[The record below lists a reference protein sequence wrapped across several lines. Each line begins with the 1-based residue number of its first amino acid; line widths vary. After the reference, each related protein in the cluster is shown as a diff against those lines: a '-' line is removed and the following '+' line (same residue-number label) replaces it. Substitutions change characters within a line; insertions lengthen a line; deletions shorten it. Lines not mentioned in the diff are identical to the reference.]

1 MFRPH
6 HLTFLLALV
15 MMASSPRVPA
25 QGKTLTLE
33 QALQAAFQ
41 NNLLIGQ
48 ERNALEVRQAGHL
61 ASTGSY
67 LPSVSARG
75 GWTRSQTDRSGE
87 TVQSIGGSPIT
98 FPPSFSV
105 TNSFQAGMDAS
116 LLLFDG
122 LGREGQHGRTAAQL
136 AAAEKSLQRT
146 LQSVTYRVQSSYLN
160 VLRTEQLVK
169 VSDENLR
176 RGLRQLERIT
186 ESNRV
191 GALSLADVYRQQ
203 SQVASDEL
211 DVITS
216 TNNFLKARADLIAL
230 VGLDARD
237 EYVLE
242 DGGILQDTAVAA
254 PGTGELAALVQR
266 ALAAR
271 PDYLAIA
278 TDQMDAAES
287 SVLAARSGY
296 FPNLSAFAGYGFS
309 NDELSRLSDNKN
321 ISWGLS
327 LRWNLFDQFRT
338 NEALQ
343 IATAERRNADLT
355 RLQTE
360 RDITVEVKKSLL
372 DLDAARKALEVSQ
385 KALVSAREDRRIAE
399 ERYNL
404 GAGTLLDLL
413 VANAG
418 LVNAEATMVNASY
431 GYIMSLRGFEFA
443 LGERTY

>member
-6 HLTFLLALV
+6 HLIVLLALV

-33 QALQAAFQ
+33 QALQAAYQ
-41 NNLLIGQ
+41 NNILIGQ
-48 ERNALEVRQAGHL
+48 EQNALEVRQASHL
-61 ASTGSY
+61 SSTGSY

-122 LGREGQHGRTAAQL
+122 LGREGAHGRTAAQL

-146 LQSVTYRVQSSYLN
+146 LQSVTYRVQTSYIN

-169 VSDENLR
+169 VSEENLR
-176 RGLRQLERIT
+176 RDQRQLERIT

-211 DVITS
+211 DVITA

-230 VGLDARD
+230 VGLDARE
-237 EYVLE
+237 EYVLAE
-242 DGGILQDTAVAA
+242 GGILQDTAAVA

-271 PDYLAIA
+271 PDYRAIA
-278 TDQMDAAES
+278 EDQADAAAS
-287 SVLAARSGY
+287 AVMAARSGY
-296 FPNLSAFAGYGFS
+296 FPNVSAFAGYGLS

-343 IATAERRNADLT
+343 SATAEQRNADLT

-372 DLDAARKALEVSQ
+372 DLDASRKALEVSQ

>member
-1 MFRPH
+1 MFRSH
-6 HLTFLLALV
+6 HRALLLPLLLV
-15 MMASSPRVPA
+15 VSSARVPA
-25 QGKTLTLE
+25 QGTTLTLE
-33 QALQAAFQ
+33 QARQAAFQ
-41 NNLLIGQ
+41 NNILIGQ
-48 ERNALEVRQAGHL
+48 ERNVLEVRQASHL
-61 ASTGSY
+61 ASAGSY
-67 LPSVSARG
+67 LPSLSARG
-75 GWTRSQTDRSGE
+75 GWNRSQTDRSGE

-105 TNSFQAGMDAS
+105 TNSFSAGVDAS
-116 LLLFDG
+116 LTLFDG
-122 LGREGQHGRTAAQL
+122 LGREGSFGRTAAQVR
-136 AAAEKSLQRT
+136 AAEKNYQRT
-146 LQSVTYRVQSSYLN
+146 LQSVAYRVETAYLN

-169 VSDENLR
+169 VTEENLR
-176 RGLRQLERIT
+176 RDQRQLERIT

-211 DVITS
+211 DVITA
-216 TNNFLKARADLIAL
+216 TNNFLKARADLVAF

-237 EYVLE
+237 EYLLADE
-242 DGGILQDTAVAA
+242 AILRDTAVVA
-254 PGTGELAALVQR
+254 PATSELPALVAR

-271 PDYLAIA
+271 PDYRAIA
-278 TDQMDAAES
+278 EDQTAAAGAG
-287 SVLAARSGY
+287 VTAARSGY
-296 FPNLSAFAGYGFS
+296 FPSVAAFAGYSLS
-309 NDELSRLSDNKN
+309 NDEIARLSDNTN
-321 ISWGLS
+321 VSWGLS

-343 IATAERRNADLT
+343 SATAEERNAELT

-360 RDITVEVKKSLL
+360 RDITVEMKKALL
-372 DLDAARKALEVSQ
+372 DLDASRKALEVSQ

-418 LVNAEATMVNASY
+418 LVNAEANMVNASY
-431 GYIMSLRGFEFA
+431 GYIISLRGFEFA
-443 LGERTY
+443 LGERTF